1 MHILLMFPAFILL
14 SVAAGAGAGED
25 TFNALPASP
34 RALWPPISSL
44 PIAATHSLTLTVK
57 PCQSLQTFLR
67 KAFGSPT

>member
-44 PIAATHSLTLTVK
+44 PIAATHRV
-57 PCQSLQTFLR
+57 
-67 KAFGSPT
+67 SPSP